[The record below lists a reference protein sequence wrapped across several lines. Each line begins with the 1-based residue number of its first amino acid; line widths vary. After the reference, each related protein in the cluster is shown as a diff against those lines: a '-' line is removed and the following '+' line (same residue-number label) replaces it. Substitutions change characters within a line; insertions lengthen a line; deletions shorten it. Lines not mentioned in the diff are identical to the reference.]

1 MMVKCKSYPVIK
13 RKVCCDIILIDV
25 NLSVL
30 NVLGMHEFDLIDHI
44 QFLEEHG
51 TNQSVKITSSY
62 QTLLLYS
69 LFSFYFFHDNSST
82 YLLSTYQFTA
92 RSSFKSHYEQS
103 RKCITHQTPY
113 IHFYILKKLSL
124 FVNCNQSSCR
134 HRKPPANA
142 PYRILYRICICILYS
157 IHIQYALLIVLL
169 HLCKP
174 LLSNLHK

>member
-69 LFSFYFFHDNSST
+69 LFSFYLFHDNSST
-82 YLLSTYQFTA
+82 YILSISTIMI
-92 RSSFKSHYEQS
+92 R
-103 RKCITHQTPY
+103 
-113 IHFYILKKLSL
+113 
-124 FVNCNQSSCR
+124 
-134 HRKPPANA
+134 
-142 PYRILYRICICILYS
+142 RICINITM
-157 IHIQYALLIVLL
+157 
-169 HLCKP
+169 KP
-174 LLSNLHK
+174 CHRRCVAAFMCCSFQKSF